1 MSREITVGQA
11 LIRLLEA
18 YDVDTVF
25 GIPGVHTA
33 ELYRGLAGSS
43 IRHVTPRDEQD
54 AGFMADGYARV
65 SGKPGVCLLI
75 TGPGVTNA
83 ITPMA
88 QARAD
93 SIPMLVISGVNARHT
108 LGQYKG
114 HLHEL
119 PDQAAT
125 MRTIALS
132 SERLEQP
139 GDLAELVGRAFARM
153 KSGRPGPVH
162 IEIPTD
168 LMEVPFE
175 ANLHKSPV
183 AAIAATVDPN
193 AGKIKAAATLCAEA
207 RRPLI
212 LAGGGANRAGDA
224 VSALSQ
230 MLDAPVVTTT
240 NARGLLGRHPLVV
253 QASPSLPPIR
263 QLIAD
268 ADLVIAI
275 GTQFGPTDYD
285 MYVDGG
291 FEPPA
296 RLIRIDID
304 PDAEATSAPAG
315 LMIVGDAAPITAE
328 LITALQLLP
337 QVPREDGK
345 ERATAA
351 KAAACDF
358 LSPKMQALTEVLDTI
373 RDALPGSIIVG
384 DSTQLAYAGN
394 LFFEADGARSWFN
407 ASTGYGALG
416 FGPPAAVGASLAQAD
431 TPVVCLVG
439 DGGFQFCLG
448 TLGTA
453 ADEKAPVIFVV
464 WNNHGYQEIE
474 DYMISRGIEP
484 VGVRPTPPNFIKLA
498 QAYGIP
504 GERIRL
510 TNEDSQD
517 ALHPGALDLAQLAG
531 ALHRAQA
538 VEGPALIEITTP

>member
-1 MSREITVGQA
+1 MSSKTTVGQA
-11 LIRLLEA
+11 LIELLEA
-18 YDVDTVF
+18 HDVDTVF

-33 ELYRGLAGSS
+33 ELYRGLAGSG

-75 TGPGVTNA
+75 TGPGLTNA

-108 LGQYKG
+108 LGHYRG

-119 PDQAAT
+119 PDQSAT

-139 GDLAELVGRAFARM
+139 GDLVALVGRAFARM

-168 LMEVPFE
+168 LMEAPFE
-175 ANLHKSPV
+175 GAPLKPSEK
-183 AAIAATVDPN
+183 AAAALDTD
-193 AGKIKAAATLCAEA
+193 KINDAATLCAQA
-207 RRPLI
+207 QRPLI
-212 LAGGGANRAGDA
+212 LAGGGANRACDA
-224 VSALSQ
+224 ISTLAQ
-230 MLDAPVVTTT
+230 MLEAPVVTTT
-240 NARGLLGRHPLVV
+240 NARGLLGRHPLMV

-263 QLIAD
+263 QLIAE

-285 MYVDGG
+285 MYVDDG

-296 RLIRIDID
+296 RMIRIDID
-304 PDAEATSAPAG
+304 PDAAATSYPAA
-315 LMIVGDAAPITAE
+315 LSLTGDAALIVEALASSLRDLSHAE
-328 LITALQLLP
+328 
-337 QVPREDGK
+337 RDDGK
-345 ERATAA
+345 ERASVATEAA
-351 KAAACDF
+351 YRS
-358 LSPKMQALTEVLDTI
+358 LSSKMQALIEVLDTI
-373 RDALPGSIIVG
+373 RDTLPGSIIVG

-394 LFFEADGARSWFN
+394 LFFEADEPRSWFN

-416 FGPPAAVGASLAQAD
+416 FGPPAAVGASLAQSGA
-431 TPVVCLVG
+431 PVVCLVG

-453 ADEKAPVIFVV
+453 VDEKAPVIFVV

-474 DYMISRGIEP
+474 DYMLSREIEP
-484 VGVRPTPPNFIKLA
+484 VGVRPTAPDFVKLA
-498 QAYGIP
+498 QAFGIA
-504 GERIRL
+504 GEHIRL
-510 TNEDSQD
+510 TNGDNQD
-517 ALHPGALDLAQLAG
+517 ALRPGALDLAQLAT
-531 ALHRAQA
+531 ALRRARA

>member
-1 MSREITVGQA
+1 MSSELTVGQA

-43 IRHVTPRDEQD
+43 IRHVIPRDEQD

-65 SGKPGVCLLI
+65 SGKPGICLLI
-75 TGPGVTNA
+75 TGPGLTNA

-168 LMEVPFE
+168 LMEAPFE
-175 ANLHKSPV
+175 GNLRKSPAV
-183 AAIAATVDPN
+183 ASATAVDSN
-193 AGKIKAAATLCAEA
+193 VGKIKAAATLCAEA

-224 VSALSQ
+224 VSVLSQ

-240 NARGLLGRHPLVV
+240 NARGLLGHHPLAVE
-253 QASPSLPPIR
+253 ASPSLPPIR

-296 RLIRIDID
+296 GMIRIDID

-315 LMIVGDAAPITAE
+315 LMIVGDTAPITAD
-328 LITALQLLP
+328 LISALQLLP
-337 QVPREDGK
+337 QAPREDGK

-351 KAAACDF
+351 KAAAYDF

-394 LFFEADGARSWFN
+394 LFFEADGARRWFN

-453 ADEKAPVIFVV
+453 ADEKARVIFVV

-474 DYMISRGIEP
+474 DYMLSRGIEP
-484 VGVRPTPPNFIKLA
+484 VGVRPTPPDFLKLA

-504 GERIRL
+504 GEHIRL
-510 TNEDSQD
+510 TNQDNQD
-517 ALHPGALDLAQLAG
+517 ALHPGALNLAQLAG
-531 ALHRAQA
+531 ALNRAQA

>member
-1 MSREITVGQA
+1 MSSEITVGQA

-18 YDVDTVF
+18 HDVDTVF

-75 TGPGVTNA
+75 TGPGLTNA

-108 LGQYKG
+108 LGLYQG

-119 PDQAAT
+119 PDQSAT

-168 LMEVPFE
+168 LMEARFE
-175 ANLHKSPV
+175 GALHKSPAGTGPTTMDSNV
-183 AAIAATVDPN
+183 
-193 AGKIKAAATLCAEA
+193 GKIKAAATLCAEA

-212 LAGGGANRAGDA
+212 LAGGGANWASNAISD
-224 VSALSQ
+224 LSR

-240 NARGLLGRHPLVV
+240 NARGLLGRHPLAV

-285 MYVDGG
+285 MYVDEG

-296 RLIRIDID
+296 KMIRIDID
-304 PDAEATSAPAG
+304 PEAEVTSYPAT
-315 LMIVGDAAPITAE
+315 LMLVGDAARIIAE
-328 LITALQLLP
+328 LTSALHLLP
-337 QVPREDGK
+337 QARREDGK
-345 ERATAA
+345 ERASAA
-351 KAAACDF
+351 RAAAYNF

-373 RDALPGSIIVG
+373 RDALPGSILVG

-394 LFFEADGARSWFN
+394 LFFDADGARSWFN

-416 FGPPAAVGASLAQAD
+416 FGPPAAVGASLAQTGA
-431 TPVVCLVG
+431 PVVCLVG

-464 WNNHGYQEIE
+464 WNNDGYQEIE
-474 DYMISRGIEP
+474 DYMLSRGIEP
-484 VGVRPTPPNFIKLA
+484 VGVRPTPPDFLKLA

-510 TNEDSQD
+510 TNEDNQE
-517 ALHPGALDLAQLAG
+517 ALHPGAIDLTQLAG
-531 ALHRAQA
+531 ALHRAHA
-538 VEGPALIEITTP
+538 IEGPALIEITTP